1 MQPVENVRV
10 REFLPLESPYAF
22 QRQLPMSAPVAET
35 VYTARET
42 IKRII
47 RSADPRLLVVIG
59 PCSIHDPLA
68 AFEYAERLY
77 DAHRRY
83 QQQLFIVM
91 RAYLEKPR
99 TTTGWRGF
107 LNDPKLDGSFDMAAG
122 LYQSRELLLK
132 INAMGL
138 PVATEMLDP
147 ISPQY
152 LSDVISFAAI
162 GARTTESQT
171 HRALASGISMP
182 VGFKN
187 STAGDVKVA
196 VNAVISARSP
206 HSFLGIDRSGRA
218 AVVQTAGNPDGTVI
232 LRGSKGQPNYAPEYV
247 TAATTMMQS
256 AGLEPAVLVD
266 CSHDNSGFDYAQQ
279 VTVWHAVLAQRL
291 NQTTGLIGMMVES
304 FLEDGKQ
311 SLPADLSTLDPRQ
324 LQYGLSVTDAC
335 VGWDTTEQMLETAAT
350 ALREA
355 GVRG

>member
-10 REFLPLESPYAF
+10 RAFLPLESPYTF

-35 VYTARET
+35 VYAARET

-47 RSADPRLLVVIG
+47 RKADPRLLVVIG

-68 AFEYAERLY
+68 AFEYAERLH

-91 RAYLEKPR
+91 RTYLEKPR
-99 TTTGWRGF
+99 TTIGWRGF

-152 LSDVISFAAI
+152 LSDLISYAAI

-218 AVVQTAGNPDGTVI
+218 AVVQTVGNPDGTVI

-266 CSHDNSGFDYAQQ
+266 CSHDNSGFDYTQQ
-279 VTVWHAVLAQRL
+279 VAVWNAVLTQRL
-291 NQTTGLIGMMVES
+291 NQATGLIGMMVES

-311 SLPADLSTLDPRQ
+311 GLPADLSTLDPRQ

-355 GVRG
+355 GGRG